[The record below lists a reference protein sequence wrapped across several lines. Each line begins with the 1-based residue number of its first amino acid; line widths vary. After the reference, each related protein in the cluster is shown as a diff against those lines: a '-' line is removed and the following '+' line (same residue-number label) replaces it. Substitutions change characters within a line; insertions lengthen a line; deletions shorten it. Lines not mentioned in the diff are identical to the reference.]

1 MDKVNYHRLYEAL
14 EIVGMREKINKLPQK
29 LNTNLFNEKENSG
42 TGFSK
47 GELQRLAIART
58 LYTDSSLV
66 IADECFSYCDKELR
80 KKKFE
85 IIDKLAEKKKVV
97 YISHQHLDETKFDK
111 VISLN

>member
-1 MDKVNYHRLYEAL
+1 MEQD
-14 EIVGMREKINKLPQK
+14 
-29 LNTNLFNEKENSG
+29 NEKE
-42 TGFSK
+42 
-47 GELQRLAIART
+47 LQ
-58 LYTDSSLV
+58 
-66 IADECFSYCDKELR
+66 